1 MRIAYIG
8 QKGIPMIQGGVEA
21 HVENLAINMAKLGH
35 EVFVYTRSYYTDKNL
50 KEYKGVKL
58 ISVPSLK
65 TKNLDAISHT
75 LFSTIHALFQKY
87 DVIHYHSVGAS
98 LLSFIPRIF
107 TRAKIIGTFHC
118 QDRFHQKW
126 GAFAKLMLHLGEWTV
141 CKFPHVTISVSKYIQ
156 KYCLKEYN
164 TKTVYIPN
172 GFEIAENFN
181 TEILEKFNIKPK
193 KYFLCVTRL
202 IKHKGVHY
210 LIDAYKKLDNSEFQ
224 LVIVGDTFYN
234 DEYKKELLDSIQN
247 SENIIFTGTLID
259 DNLNSIFT
267 NAYAYVLA
275 SENEGLS
282 ISLLEAM
289 AHGIPT
295 IVSNI
300 EANEDFIEKNLV
312 YGFENKN
319 AEDLKNIMKKLIDDY
334 EKSVSKAQR
343 ASEYIKENFS
353 WEKITNQTQDIYKEK
368 NECLQCLYKK
378 IFNRKTSVKIN

>member
-21 HVENLAINMAKLGH
+21 HVENLAISMAKLGH

-50 KEYKGVKL
+50 KEYRGVKL
-58 ISVPSLK
+58 ISTPSLK
-65 TKNLDAISHT
+65 TKNLDTITHT

-107 TRAKIIGTFHC
+107 TRAKIVGTFHC

-156 KYCLKEYN
+156 KYCLKKYN
-164 TKTVYIPN
+164 TKTIFIPN
-172 GFEIAENFN
+172 GFEISKNFN

-210 LIDAYKKLDNSEFQ
+210 LIDAYKKLNNPEFQ

-234 DEYKKELLDSIQN
+234 DKYKKQLMDLAKN
-247 SENIIFTGTLID
+247 NKNIIFTGTQMGD
-259 DNLNSIFT
+259 DLNSLFT
-267 NAYAYVLA
+267 NSYAYVLP

-295 IVSNI
+295 VVSDI
-300 EANEDFIEKNLV
+300 EANEDFIEKDLV
-312 YGFENKN
+312 YAFENKN
-319 AEDLKNIMKKLIDDY
+319 IEKLQETIKKLINNY
-334 EKSVSKAQR
+334 EKAISRAEKASK
-343 ASEYIKENFS
+343 YIKENFS
-353 WEKITNQTQDIYKEK
+353 WETISKQTQDVYKEK
-368 NECLQCLYKK
+368 NECLQYLHKK
-378 IFNRKTSVKIN
+378 IFTRKTSVKIN